1 VCGGGGRVS
10 SEFNYF
16 GRPKQFRQ
24 PNGEKLDSSLIFG
37 GVFLQF
43 LVIVNGPVKIGYIF
57 WWPT

>member
-1 VCGGGGRVS
+1 VS

-57 WWPT
+57 WRPT